1 MTGVVDA
8 AKCGG
13 ASCGH
18 DLPILH
24 IGQDVLH
31 IAVGCLEDAAAV
43 SGFPPFGGS
52 KKESL
57 ENRIA
62 VLTSFLN
69 SAARTIAQIEDEI
82 SSAKSSSKT
91 DRR

>member
-1 MTGVVDA
+1 MTGAVDA

-31 IAVGCLEDAAAV
+31 IAVGCLEDAAPV

-62 VLTSFLN
+62 VLTSPPAKF
-69 SAARTIAQIEDEI
+69 SSEDD
-82 SSAKSSSKT
+82 ST
-91 DRR
+91 DRGRGVPSAES